1 MLSSLFEQFDT
12 LIVLDTETTGFRF
25 RSDEIIELGFVAV
38 SADGTEREGDQLIRL
53 NPGRR
58 LPGRITELTGI
69 SEDMLRR
76 DGVEKAEAAHT
87 LRELLTAPRPLVA
100 AYNAQFDLC
109 FLYYFLREQGM
120 ASLLREARFLDVMSV
135 YRDRRDYP
143 HRLQNA
149 VDAYGAA
156 GENSHRAC
164 DDARATLNVLSAM
177 AAERDDLPRYINLFG
192 YNPRYGVPAPRI
204 GSVRYEPQPYER
216 TKLLYE

>member
-1 MLSSLFEQFDT
+1 MLSSLFDT
-12 LIVLDTETTGFRF
+12 YDALIVLDTETTGFRP
-25 RSDEIIELGFVAV
+25 REDEIIELGFVV
-38 SADGTEREGDQLIRL
+38 LSADGTEREEDVLIRL
-53 NPGRR
+53 SPGRR
-58 LPGRITELTGI
+58 LPPRITELTGI
-69 SEDMLRR
+69 TEGMLSAR
-76 DGVEKAEAAHT
+76 GVEKEAAGRLLAEA
-87 LRELLTAPRPLVA
+87 LSAPRPLVA

-120 ASLLREARFLDVMSV
+120 ASLLRDARFLDVMSV